1 MSTGET
7 LRLKVRAIAELTPR
21 IRTFELVPPVRGD
34 ELPPFTAGAHLTIHL
49 PSGLERQY
57 SLCNDPAERHRYV
70 IAVQREEA
78 GRGGS
83 EEMFRA
89 VHVGDVL
96 AVGGPRNLFPLH
108 ESGEEAVLIAGGIG
122 VTPILA
128 MARRLAAAGRPF
140 SVLYLTRDAE
150 ATAFAEEFA
159 GLAAAGVP
167 VTIHHDGGDP
177 GRVFDLAG
185 FLAALPDSAHVYC
198 CGPAGL
204 MTAVAELDPA
214 RGDRMHFEHFTN
226 ADAAPQGGDQPF
238 VVTLARSGR
247 DIDIPADRSI
257 LDVLLE
263 AGLDVDY
270 SCGEGTCGT
279 CITRLL
285 GGEPDHRDRVLT
297 PAEKADHIALCCSRA
312 RGPRLTLDL

>member
-1 MSTGET
+1 MSEA

-21 IRTFELVPPVRGD
+21 IRSFELVPLGRGED
-34 ELPPFTAGAHLTIHL
+34 LPAFTAGSHLTVHL

-83 EEMFRA
+83 AEMFAA

-96 AVGGPRNLFPLH
+96 SVGVPRNLFPLH
-108 ESGEEAVLIAGGIG
+108 DAGDEAAVLVAGGIG

-128 MARRLAAAGRPF
+128 MARHLAAVRRPF
-140 SVLYLTRDAE
+140 SVLYLARDPD
-150 ATAFAEEFA
+150 
-159 GLAAAGVP
+159 AAAFLEDFAALASTGVS

-177 GRVFDLAG
+177 ARGFDLGA
-185 FLAALPDSAHVYC
+185 FLAALPETAHVYC

-204 MTAVAELDPA
+204 MAAVAALGAA
-214 RGDRMHFEHFTN
+214 RGERMHFEHFAN
-226 ADAAPQGGDQPF
+226 ADAAPKSGDRAF

-247 DIDIPADRSI
+247 DVAIPADRSI
-257 LDVLLE
+257 LDTLLE
-263 AGLDVDY
+263 AGLDIDY
-270 SCGEGTCGT
+270 SCTEGTCGT

-285 GGEPDHRDRVLT
+285 AGEADHRDRVLL
-297 PAEKADHIALCCSRA
+297 PSERADHIVICCSRA
-312 RGPRLTLDL
+312 RGERLVLDL